1 MAAGGWGGGGVGGVW
16 GVGGVARVAG
26 CGNRGGFFRRG
37 IRNREFAH
45 SDLRVCTFCA
55 QGIPGNSGII
65 SIIPRKTPE
74 NGRPNPPNYPEM
86 ANNYRFPGF
95 AVACGYF
102 S

>member
-1 MAAGGWGGGGVGGVW
+1 MGGVGCGGW
-16 GVGGVARVAG
+16 RGWRGVGIGAD
-26 CGNRGGFFRRG
+26 FLRRG